1 MSAPAINQCGTE
13 CEWHW
18 FDTDPEHIRQPKV
31 RIAIDQ
37 DLLKDRQAD
46 WVHEAGPIGAGNNRA
61 AFFAF
66 ATGMS
71 MTERRQVAEAH
82 RAGTEDSL
90 EYPLDFIAR
99 RLGEFTKDE
108 RAEAWELFGQGV
120 EL

>member
-1 MSAPAINQCGTE
+1 MNAPAIRQCGTE

-18 FDTDPEHIRQPKV
+18 FDTDPAHIRQPKP
-31 RIAIDQ
+31 RLAIDP
-37 DLLKDRQAD
+37 DLLKDRQIH
-46 WVHEAGPIGAGNNRA
+46 WVYEAGPIGADNNRS

-82 RAGTEDSL
+82 RTGTADSL

-99 RLGEFTKDE
+99 RLGEFDEDE

-120 EL
+120 VL